1 MATPTLTDFPKI
13 DLDKPVPMEAIQM
26 IVNRI
31 AEEFKPEK
39 IILFGSHAY
48 GTPKP
53 WSDVDLLVIME
64 SDLSVHDQRLKIAR
78 FLHPKP
84 FSIDILTRTPADLEK
99 RIDMGD
105 YFLRE
110 IVKKGKVVYERT
122 RDRMDQKSGVGLSG
136 GTT

>member
-1 MATPTLTDFPKI
+1 MATPIFADFPKI

-26 IVNRI
+26 VVNRI

-64 SDLSVHDQRLKIAR
+64 SELSAHDQRLKIAR

-84 FSIDILTRTPADLEK
+84 FGIDVLTRTPRDLEHRMK
-99 RIDMGD
+99 DGD
-105 YFLRE
+105 FFLKE
-110 IVKKGKVVYERT
+110 IVTKGKVLYKKYRQEGN
-122 RDRMDQKSGVGLSG
+122 DSSK
-136 GTT
+136 

>member
-1 MATPTLTDFPKI
+1 MATPTFADFPKI

-26 IVNRI
+26 VVNRI

-53 WSDVDLLVIME
+53 WSDVDLLVVMNTK
-64 SDLSVHDQRLKIAR
+64 LSAR
-78 FLHPKP
+78 EQKRVIYEALRNRP
-84 FSIDILTRTPADLEK
+84 FSIDLIVRTPAELER
-99 RIDMGD
+99 RIGGRD

-110 IVKKGKVVYERT
+110 VVNKGKALYERT
-122 RDRMDQKSGVGLSG
+122 HK
-136 GTT
+136 

>member
-1 MATPTLTDFPKI
+1 MTAPTSLADLKI

-26 IVNRI
+26 VVNRI
-31 AEEFKPEK
+31 VEEFKPEK

-64 SDLSVHDQRLKIAR
+64 SELSAHDQRLQIAR

-84 FSIDILTRTPADLEK
+84 FSMGILTRTPADLEK
-99 RIDMGD
+99 RMAMGD

-110 IVKKGKVVYERT
+110 IVKKGKAVYERT
-122 RDRMDQKSGVGLSG
+122 RN
-136 GTT
+136 